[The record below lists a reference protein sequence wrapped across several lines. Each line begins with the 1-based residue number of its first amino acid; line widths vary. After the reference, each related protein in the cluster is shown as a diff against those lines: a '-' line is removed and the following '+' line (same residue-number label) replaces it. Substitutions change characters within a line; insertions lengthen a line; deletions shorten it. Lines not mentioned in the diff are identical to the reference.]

1 MKKRILIST
10 AILAVGS
17 AWAQTKPIAIYPF
30 NSNANSDIVSINGT
44 VTGATLTEDR
54 FGNPN
59 KAYLFNGV
67 NSNIN
72 LGSNTAYAF
81 TNVFTISAWI
91 KWAGKSTGVADGSGI
106 IVNREGEY
114 EIAIDSTGDIMWAL
128 STTSINSWAYTK
140 TGVKVSKN
148 TWNQVVFQ
156 YANSLVSIYLNGV
169 LISQVARTG
178 TIDEESANTNTLDD
192 FRIGNR
198 QALAQPFKGAIDLV
212 KIYGAGLTANEISNN
227 YTSESTKPEHF
238 KMAAYAFN
246 NSANDAIGSING
258 TVNGA
263 VVSDDRFGTTNA
275 AYLFDGSNDYISLG
289 DTNAFA
295 FTNMFT
301 VSTWVKR
308 TGVSNGL
315 DGSAIIIN
323 NEGLYELG
331 HSPNGV
337 LGFAVSTTNI
347 TSWNWTN
354 TTTVLPLN
362 QWSQLVFIYN
372 GGTVEIYMNGALIGT
387 QSLGGILDEAVA
399 ITATQNEFQIG
410 ARQGYPAKYNF
421 KGNMDDVAIYNY
433 ALSATEVSALYLEEK
448 TLPTGIED
456 ENNTALFSVFPNP
469 TQNAFKLRASKAISS
484 VKMIATS
491 GEKTEVEM
499 NNETIS
505 TEKMPQ
511 GFYILKVI
519 FEDGT
524 SKVSRI
530 SVLR

>member
-156 YANSLVSIYLNGV
+156 YANSLVSIYLNGA

-178 TIDEESANTNTLDD
+178 TIDEESANTNAYDD
-192 FRIGNR
+192 LRIGNR
-198 QALAQPFKGAIDLV
+198 QYTPQPFKGAIDLV
-212 KIYGAGLTANEISNN
+212 KIYGVGLTANEISNN
-227 YTSESTKPEHF
+227 YTSESAKHEHF
-238 KMAAYAFN
+238 KMADRK
-246 NSANDAIGSING
+246 S
-258 TVNGA
+258 
-263 VVSDDRFGTTNA
+263 VV
-275 AYLFDGSNDYISLG
+275 
-289 DTNAFA
+289 
-295 FTNMFT
+295 
-301 VSTWVKR
+301 
-308 TGVSNGL
+308 
-315 DGSAIIIN
+315 
-323 NEGLYELG
+323 
-331 HSPNGV
+331 
-337 LGFAVSTTNI
+337 
-347 TSWNWTN
+347 
-354 TTTVLPLN
+354 
-362 QWSQLVFIYN
+362 
-372 GGTVEIYMNGALIGT
+372 
-387 QSLGGILDEAVA
+387 
-399 ITATQNEFQIG
+399 
-410 ARQGYPAKYNF
+410 
-421 KGNMDDVAIYNY
+421 
-433 ALSATEVSALYLEEK
+433 
-448 TLPTGIED
+448 
-456 ENNTALFSVFPNP
+456 
-469 TQNAFKLRASKAISS
+469 
-484 VKMIATS
+484 
-491 GEKTEVEM
+491 
-499 NNETIS
+499 
-505 TEKMPQ
+505 
-511 GFYILKVI
+511 
-519 FEDGT
+519 
-524 SKVSRI
+524 
-530 SVLR
+530 